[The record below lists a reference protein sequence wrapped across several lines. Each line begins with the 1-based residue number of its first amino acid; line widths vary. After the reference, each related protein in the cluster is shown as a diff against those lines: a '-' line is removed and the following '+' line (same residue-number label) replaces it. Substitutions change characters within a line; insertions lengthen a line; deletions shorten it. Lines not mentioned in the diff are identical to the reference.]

1 MISLTIPGVGDLG
14 LTHLVLDVNGT
25 LTVDGLL
32 LPGVAERLHLLS
44 SQLSVHL
51 LTADTR
57 HTGAELSARLGV
69 DLTRVQPDQEAEQK
83 RAYVEAIGAERVVA
97 VGNGNNDALMLSTAG
112 LGIVVL
118 GGEGAAS
125 RALVAADLVARDIAD
140 ALDLLLKPT
149 RLLSTLRC

>member
-1 MISLTIPGVGDLG
+1 MISLAIPGVGDLR

-25 LTVDGLL
+25 LTADGLL
-32 LPGVAERLHLLS
+32 LPGVAQRLHLLS

-57 HTGAELSARLGV
+57 GTAGELSARLGV
-69 DLTRVQPDQEAEQK
+69 DLTRVQPGQEAEQK
-83 RAYVEAIGAERVVA
+83 RAYVEAMGAEQVVA
-97 VGNGNNDALMLSTAG
+97 VGNGNNDVLMLSTAG

-118 GGEGAAS
+118 GDEGAAS
-125 RALVAADLVARDIAD
+125 RALIAADLVVRDIAD

-149 RLLSTLRC
+149 RVLSTLRH